1 MIVTLHVMY
10 SLWHVP
16 VSTTAPPFNVE
27 QIFKHVQGVKNWKE
41 VGKLLLRY
49 DESKVDAIERKYR
62 TDSDRLQ
69 AVVQQW
75 LEGGG
80 LIRSWRILVWSLDR
94 AGDIVVADPI
104 RRFAE
109 PPRGESS

>member
-1 MIVTLHVMY
+1 MVTQHVMY

-27 QIFKHVQGVKNWKE
+27 QIFKHVQGVKNWR
-41 VGKLLLRY
+41 VLGKWLLGY
-49 DESKVDAIERKYR
+49 DESKVDAIERKYS

-75 LEGGG
+75 LEDGG
-80 LIRSWRILVWSLDR
+80 LPPSWRTLVWSLDR

-104 RRFAE
+104 RGFAE
-109 PPRGESS
+109 PPQGESS

>member
-1 MIVTLHVMY
+1 MVTQHVMY

-16 VSTTAPPFNVE
+16 VSTTAPPFDVE
-27 QIFKHVQGVKNWKE
+27 QIFKHVQGVKNWRE
-41 VGKLLLRY
+41 VGKVLLRY

-80 LIRSWRILVWSLDR
+80 LRPSWRRLVWSLDF
-94 AGDIVVADPI
+94 AGDIFAADPI
-104 RRFAE
+104 RGFAE
-109 PPRGESS
+109 PPQGESS